1 MYFNNISIKDNNPN
15 FRRSYN
21 EQVLYNI
28 HKKISKE
35 FNTDLKNNL
44 FDNYDSYIIKK
55 NRFPYPLYDATHYI
69 LWFNPRYNLI
79 NYNDHIKH
87 IINKKFYNKEIKF
100 WENAECLRTVKHIRH
115 IHIIVKNN

>member
-21 EQVLYNI
+21 EQVFYNI

-44 FDNYDSYIIKK
+44 FDNYDIYMM
-55 NRFPYPLYDATHYI
+55 L
-69 LWFNPRYNLI
+69 
-79 NYNDHIKH
+79 H
-87 IINKKFYNKEIKF
+87 IIYYG
-100 WENAECLRTVKHIRH
+100 LIRDT
-115 IHIIVKNN
+115 I